1 MYHHAVSNVAAAS
14 AIIAPQLGFGSSMP
28 TPRND
33 SAASN
38 RMLAGIISVA

>member
-1 MYHHAVSNVAAAS
+1 MYHHAVSNVSTAS

-33 SAASN
+33 SDASS
-38 RMLAGIISVA
+38 RTFAGITSVA